1 MDNFAITAADAV
13 SRRYKSNDPEAI
25 IAQRTIKIK
34 DIRFCEELLGFYTVL
49 LNCEYIGIN
58 PNCSK
63 QQRRSALAH
72 ELGHAIFDRK
82 HAASGQAFQDT
93 YFYSLSNAK
102 AERRANT
109 FAAEL
114 LLSDDDVLK
123 PIGFYEFN
131 ADRLQMEA
139 SLPTHCSSTYR
150 ALKGNRIELSEEGKQ
165 ALSQKISQ
173 LRKGQELTIKYFTDG
188 YYENIT
194 GILDAVDAITKELRI
209 YTGFINDT
217 GKELPTIIAF
227 EDILEIGVN
236 MT

>member
-1 MDNFAITAADAV
+1 MNNFAITAADAV

-150 ALKGNRIELSEEGKQ
+150 ALKYHELLQ
-165 ALSQKISQ
+165 DFQY
-173 LRKGQELTIKYFTDG
+173 TH
-188 YYENIT
+188 
-194 GILDAVDAITKELRI
+194 
-209 YTGFINDT
+209 TGFATLEEIAQVAGIEKNFVDFKLNILT
-217 GKELPTIIAF
+217 AKGYQLPAVPELKSNF
-227 EDILEIGVN
+227 LKDSMKN
-236 MT
+236 CSKSYD

>member
-1 MDNFAITAADAV
+1 MDNFAITAADAL

-25 IAQRTIKIK
+25 IAQRAIKIK

-150 ALKGNRIELSEEGKQ
+150 ALKYHELLQ
-165 ALSQKISQ
+165 DFQY
-173 LRKGQELTIKYFTDG
+173 TH
-188 YYENIT
+188 
-194 GILDAVDAITKELRI
+194 
-209 YTGFINDT
+209 TGFAT
-217 GKELPTIIAF
+217 LEEIAQVAGIEKNF
-227 EDILEIGVN
+227 VDFKLKHSYRKRVPASCCAGA
-236 MT
+236 

>member
-25 IAQRTIKIK
+25 IAQRAIIIK

-150 ALKGNRIELSEEGKQ
+150 ALKYHELLQ
-165 ALSQKISQ
+165 DFQY
-173 LRKGQELTIKYFTDG
+173 TH
-188 YYENIT
+188 
-194 GILDAVDAITKELRI
+194 
-209 YTGFINDT
+209 TGFATLEEIAQVAGVEKNFVDFKLNILT
-217 GKELPTIIAF
+217 AKGYQLPAVPELKSNF
-227 EDILEIGVN
+227 LKDSMKN
-236 MT
+236 CSKSYD